1 MLDRKG
7 ADPSECMASH
17 THRHEKTHAHTLTH
31 TNTHTHTHKHTYM
44 HTHRVLALGHATS
57 SFSRKR
63 SLYDSPVS
71 PLQRRALSARVVFE
85 AGMRCLDVAAA
96 VDAAARVPLCKA
108 LRETQ
113 RPFASAFRPGAQ
125 AGSTGLALAPPTDAG
140 CNALGPGFRAVGA
153 AK

>member
-1 MLDRKG
+1 
-7 ADPSECMASH
+7 
-17 THRHEKTHAHTLTH
+17 
-31 TNTHTHTHKHTYM
+31 M

-85 AGMRCLDVAAA
+85 AGMRFLDVAAA
-96 VDAAARVPLCKA
+96 VDAAARVPFCKA